1 MLPFIKKS
9 YADIFEDFYNIT
21 NGDIIIGGSLSLK
34 IQNIISRDINDLD
47 LDISKSDWYK
57 YESKIIK
64 KYKIYYEGITSLM
77 PNVKYEYINNTCLNK
92 QNKNEFHLF
101 INNIDTKL
109 EYNTI
114 IYNNTPIRVRKPE
127 LVLLDKECMLLDD
140 TTGKHI
146 LDIAIIK
153 KYLNE
158 KETTN
163 SWR

>member
-21 NGDIIIGGSLSLK
+21 NGDIILAGSLSLK
-34 IQNIISRDINDLD
+34 MQGIIDRDINDID
-47 LDISKSDWYK
+47 LNISKSDWYE
-57 YESKIIK
+57 YNSQIIK
-64 KYKIYYEGITSLM
+64 KYKIYYEGTISLL
-77 PNVKYEYINNTCLNK
+77 PRLKYEYIINKCLNK

-140 TTGKHI
+140 TTGKHT

-158 KETTN
+158 KKTTN
-163 SWR
+163 SWG